1 LPLNPVGGHLGEG
14 DGIGLAVFFA
24 TTFTSEALADGS
36 EEKMRANVTIEIE
49 MTFENMCAILP

>member
-1 LPLNPVGGHLGEG
+1 VGGHLGEG

-24 TTFTSEALADGS
+24 TTFTSVALADGS
-36 EEKMRANVTIEIE
+36 EERTRANVTMEIE